1 MTIALITGANRGLG
15 KNTAL
20 ELAKNGV
27 DIIFTYRTNK
37 EEAHQCISEIEA
49 YGQKAIALALDVG
62 EMSTFSSFTKELK
75 RVLKESFEDQSI
87 DYLLNNAGHG
97 HYCSFTEM
105 KESDFDQLYNVHLKG
120 VYFLTQRLVP
130 LLKDGGKIINI
141 SSGLTRFSYP
151 GSSAYAAMK
160 GAIEVFTR
168 YLAIE
173 LGPRK
178 ITVNTIAPGAVA
190 TDFGGGRVRDNKDI
204 NSHIA
209 QMTALKRTASA
220 DDIGPVIANFFL
232 HNDWVNAQRIEASGG
247 IHI

>member
-190 TDFGGGRVRDNKDI
+190 TDFGG
-204 NSHIA
+204 
-209 QMTALKRTASA
+209 
-220 DDIGPVIANFFL
+220 
-232 HNDWVNAQRIEASGG
+232 EE
-247 IHI
+247 